1 MVSLA
6 RSSLVYDWRRYAAAV
21 FAITFAGLLVLVQ
34 LALLLGLFGTVSV
47 AIDQSDA
54 NLWIG
59 YPKTQSVDLGRPLPP
74 GSAVNA
80 WMHRSVHRVEP
91 LTFAVGDLRRPD
103 GGAVSVFLYGIEPA
117 PEGLAFSRK
126 LSREQRRLLDE
137 PDAVIIDVADQ
148 YKLGAS
154 VGARVE
160 INGKRARI
168 AGIVEGIRGVG
179 TVSVLTSRASLR
191 RFSPDLGTTTTYQ
204 LVGLRSGA
212 DPARVAGE
220 IADAGGIKRYGVWT
234 AEDFSVQSQI
244 YWLLESGV
252 GIGTGF
258 ASALALLVGVVI
270 TSQTLGGAIL
280 ASLKEFAALRALGVS
295 NASLRQ
301 VVLEQSGWLGLIGLG
316 LTGLLTAVSAWLGD
330 IFHVAM
336 SFPWWLLLGVSAVIL
351 AVALGSGLLALRPLY
366 QADPANLLR

>member
-54 NLWIG
+54 DLWIG

-74 GSAVNA
+74 GSTVNA
-80 WMHRSVHRVEP
+80 WMHRSVRRVEP
-91 LTFAVGDLRRPD
+91 LTFAIGDLRRPD
-103 GGAVSVFLYGIEPA
+103 GVAVSVFLYGIEPV
-117 PEGLAFSRK
+117 PEGLAFARK
-126 LSREQRRLLDE
+126 LTPEQRRLLDE

-148 YKLGAS
+148 AKLGAN
-154 VGARVE
+154 VGALVE

-204 LVGLRSGA
+204 LVALRSGA
-212 DPARVAGE
+212 RPARVAGE

-301 VVLEQSGWLGLIGLG
+301 VVLEQSWWLGLIGLG
-316 LTGLLTAVSAWLGD
+316 LTGLLTAASAWLGD
-330 IFHVAM
+330 TAHVAM

>member
-1 MVSLA
+1 MV
-6 RSSLVYDWRRYAAAV
+6 SLVYDWRRYAAAV

-34 LALLLGLFGTVSV
+34 PALLLGLFGTVSV

-54 NLWIG
+54 DLWIG

-80 WMHRSVHRVEP
+80 WMHRSVRRVEP
-91 LTFAVGDLRRPD
+91 VTFAVGDLRRPD

-117 PEGLAFSRK
+117 PEGQAFSRK
-126 LSREQRRLLDE
+126 LSRGQRRLLDE
-137 PDAVIIDVADQ
+137 PNTVIIDVADQ

-154 VGARVE
+154 VGALVE

-191 RFSPDLGTTTTYQ
+191 RFSPDLGTTTTSQ

-270 TSQTLGGAIL
+270 TSQTLSGAIL

-316 LTGLLTAVSAWLGD
+316 LTGLRRGLQGADRRRRRAGQARHQARRRGPLG
-330 IFHVAM
+330 A
-336 SFPWWLLLGVSAVIL
+336 G
-351 AVALGSGLLALRPLY
+351 
-366 QADPANLLR
+366 